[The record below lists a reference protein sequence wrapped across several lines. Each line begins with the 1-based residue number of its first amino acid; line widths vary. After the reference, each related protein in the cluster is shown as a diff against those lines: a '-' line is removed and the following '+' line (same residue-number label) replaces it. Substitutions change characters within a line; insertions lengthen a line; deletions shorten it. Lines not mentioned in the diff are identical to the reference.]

1 MRDQIRDD
9 IRTTSD
15 NIIKDAH
22 DLTGIEEQ
30 KQEPDVTGE
39 QLEELSEQAENIA
52 HDMAHKASVEKRLV
66 DVANAQDRLRQAGK
80 PPE

>member
-1 MRDQIRDD
+1 MRGQIRDD
-9 IRTTSD
+9 IRTTSES
-15 NIIKDAH
+15 IVKDARS
-22 DLTGIEEQ
+22 DRYEEQ
-30 KQEPDVTGE
+30 KQEQDVTGE

>member
-9 IRTTSD
+9 IRTTSES
-15 NIIKDAH
+15 IVKDAH

-30 KQEPDVTGE
+30 KQEQDVTGE

-80 PPE
+80 APE